1 MLSIDFFFEFKS
13 RVSPWDL
20 SEVNKIKVPAVN

>member
-1 MLSIDFFFEFKS
+1 MLSVDFFFEFKS
-13 RVSPWDL
+13 RVSLWDL